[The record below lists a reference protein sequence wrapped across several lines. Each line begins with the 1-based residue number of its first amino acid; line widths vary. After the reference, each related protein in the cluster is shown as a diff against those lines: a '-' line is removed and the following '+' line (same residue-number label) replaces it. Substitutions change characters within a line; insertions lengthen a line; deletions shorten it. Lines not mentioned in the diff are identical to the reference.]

1 MGPQGTDDNDGLSD
15 HENAQ
20 VSAIREWKRQEPSV
34 VSKTIGAIFAPI
46 VWLINQIIPKVA
58 LQGALDLSDTAS
70 KWLAQIGTL
79 KADAGVKDF
88 ADLRRAPLQQCDQL
102 ADSVHNWAVGLAA
115 AEGGITGFFGLP
127 ALVADVPLVISF
139 ALRTIHR
146 IGLCY
151 GFEMKTEEDRRFV
164 LGVLAASG
172 ANSIEEK
179 VAALA
184 ALRAIEVTLAK
195 QTWKKMAEQ
204 AAKEALSKE
213 AGILA
218 VRNLA
223 KQLGINLTKRK
234 ALQSIPY
241 IGAGIGASVNAWYVR
256 EVGWAARRA
265 FQERWLI
272 DNEKIIEIV

>member
-1 MGPQGTDDNDGLSD
+1 MGPQGTDDNDGLSE

-46 VWLINQIIPKVA
+46 FWLINQIIPKVA

-88 ADLRRAPLQQCDQL
+88 ADLRRTPLQQCDQL
-102 ADSVHNWAVGLAA
+102 ADSVRNWAVGLAA
-115 AEGGITGFFGLP
+115 AE
-127 ALVADVPLVISF
+127 
-139 ALRTIHR
+139 
-146 IGLCY
+146 
-151 GFEMKTEEDRRFV
+151 
-164 LGVLAASG
+164 
-172 ANSIEEK
+172 
-179 VAALA
+179 
-184 ALRAIEVTLAK
+184 RAIEVTLAK

-241 IGAGIGASVNAWYVR
+241 IGAGIGASVNAWYIR

>member
-1 MGPQGTDDNDGLSD
+1 MRPGSG
-15 HENAQ
+15 E
-20 VSAIREWKRQEPSV
+20 R
-34 VSKTIGAIFAPI
+34 
-46 VWLINQIIPKVA
+46 VW
-58 LQGALDLSDTAS
+58 
-70 KWLAQIGTL
+70 
-79 KADAGVKDF
+79 ADAGVKDF

-218 VRNLA
+218 VRNPC
-223 KQLGINLTKRK
+223 K
-234 ALQSIPY
+234 AAGYQSDQAQ
-241 IGAGIGASVNAWYVR
+241 GTAVNSVYRSRYRRVR
-256 EVGWAARRA
+256 ERLVYPRSRLGRSEGFSRA
-265 FQERWLI
+265 MADR
-272 DNEKIIEIV
+272 